1 MNDFRTLGRSGLVVS
16 PMALGAMT
24 FGPQRWGTDDQG
36 SKAVFDAFIDAG
48 GNFLDTA
55 ETYSGGQSETL
66 VGRFIAE
73 RKLRDKVVL
82 ATKFGWAGPDGPNT
96 GGNGAKNIRR
106 AVEGSLQRL
115 GSDWIDLY
123 WLHVW
128 DTVTPVEEVLSTL
141 GDLVTCGKIR
151 YFGLSNAPAWYAAEM
166 ATLARAHGRPGPI
179 ALQLAYPL
187 TERTIEREH
196 VPAAC
201 SFGLGVVPW
210 SPLDGGF
217 LAGKYRREDTKSQGG
232 RLSGANPFGDSKFTE
247 RNWRILDV
255 LRSVAQAV
263 GTADGAGGPGLGR
276 GAAGRRLRSDR
287 REPAG
292 AGPGEPRRARPGAC
306 ERPPGRAGHG
316 QRARA
321 GLPVRDLRAGHQ
333 PHGVRNA
340 GAALDLLTDAPAE
353 APGGLQRGLEPSM
366 ASSKNF
372 TTMS

>member
-36 SKAVFDAFIDAG
+36 SRAVFDAFIDAG

-82 ATKFGWAGPDGPNT
+82 ATKFGWAGPDGPNA

-179 ALQLAYPL
+179 ALQLAYSL

-196 VPAAC
+196 IPAAC

-217 LAGKYRREDTKSQGG
+217 LAGKYRREDTRSQGG

-255 LRSVAQAV
+255 LRSVSQEVGRPMAQVALAWV
-263 GTADGAGGPGLGR
+263 
-276 GAAGRRLRSDR
+276 AGRPGVASVLI
-287 REPAG
+287 G
-292 AGPGEPRRARPGAC
+292 ASRP
-306 ERPPGRAGHG
+306 EQVHEN
-316 QRARA
+316 
-321 GLPVRDLRAGHQ
+321 L
-333 PHGVRNA
+333 
-340 GAALDLLTDAPAE
+340 AALDLELAPEHRRALDDASAPEPAYPY
-353 APGGLQRGLEPSM
+353 AIFEPDINRM
-366 ASSKNF
+366 VFGTKVRPW
-372 TTMS
+372 TC